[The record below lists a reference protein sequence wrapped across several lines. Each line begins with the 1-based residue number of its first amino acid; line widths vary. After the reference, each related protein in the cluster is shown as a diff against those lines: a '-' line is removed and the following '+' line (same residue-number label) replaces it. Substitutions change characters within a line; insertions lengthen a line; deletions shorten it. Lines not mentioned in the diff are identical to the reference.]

1 MTLAAALVFAA
12 CVVALVFPYVGYPFV
27 LKCLRD
33 AREGAWRSNASLADG
48 VTVIIAAYNE
58 AANIRAKLDNLL
70 AQDAPLPMQVIV
82 VSDASDDGMDDI
94 VREYADRG
102 VELLRMGERGGK
114 SLAQNAAVARA
125 RHEIL
130 VFTDASVLL
139 DDGALAALVRGLD
152 DPTVGCVSGEDV
164 SISGN
169 EHDST
174 QAAGFYTRYEIAVR
188 RLEMKKFGSL
198 IGVSGCLFAVRSF
211 LRCEVPPESVDD
223 LAVPLHV
230 VARGFRVIAAP
241 DARAFVRR
249 AVGVRQEFRRKV
261 RTFTG
266 AMFTLRN
273 ARAREDRVGLRR
285 AMFPIVFHKLGRWLG
300 PAFAAG
306 ALASGAYLAPTHALW
321 CALFLAQLCAWG
333 VGVLAFARSLKS
345 DGGGSSSAP
354 IGGAGAKL
362 MKFAAFFVT
371 VQLALVAAWW
381 RFVRG
386 RSFAV
391 WSPTVREAA

>member
-1 MTLAAALVFAA
+1 MTIIAAVFFVA
-12 CVVALVFPYVGYPFV
+12 CVIALFLPYVGYPFV
-27 LKCLRD
+27 LKSLGD
-33 AREGAWRSNASLADG
+33 ARADTWRSNSPLADG
-48 VTVIIAAYNE
+48 VSIIIAAYNE

-82 VSDASDDGMDDI
+82 ASDASDDGMDDI

-102 VELLRMGERGGK
+102 VELLRMDARGGK
-114 SLAQNAAVARA
+114 SLAQNAAVALA

-139 DDGALAALVRGLD
+139 DNGAIAALVRELR

-164 SISGN
+164 SISGS

-188 RLEMKKFGSL
+188 RLENRKLGTL

-211 LRCEVPPESVDD
+211 LRRDVPPEAVDD

-230 VARGFRVIAAP
+230 VARGFRVVATP

-273 ARAREDRVGLRR
+273 AWTREDRVGLRR
-285 AMFPIVFHKLGRWLG
+285 AMIPIVFHKLGRWLG
-300 PAFAAG
+300 PALAAG
-306 ALASGAYLAPTHALW
+306 ALASCAWLARTHVVW
-321 CALFLAQLCAWG
+321 CAVLVAQLSAWV
-333 VGVLAFARSLKS
+333 VGAFAFARDLARDGEFRKP
-345 DGGGSSSAP
+345 GGGA
-354 IGGAGAKL
+354 AAKL
-362 MKFAAFFVT
+362 TKFASFFVT

-381 RFVRG
+381 RFARG
-386 RSFAV
+386 KSFAV
-391 WSPTVREAA
+391 WSPTVRETS